1 LFNDLQFLLISI
13 KISQFK
19 EVLNVLCIMFL
30 GTVLLLEIRGCKLF
44 HFSHVQIFLGEGY
57 LIGSNLI
64 YKMIWIGLRIFDGKN
79 SGQPFVIIY
88 GFGVI
93 KTFMMRVLFDL
104 CNLSS
109 L

>member
-1 LFNDLQFLLISI
+1 
-13 KISQFK
+13 
-19 EVLNVLCIMFL
+19 
-30 GTVLLLEIRGCKLF
+30 
-44 HFSHVQIFLGEGY
+44 LGEGY

-64 YKMIWIGLRIFDGKN
+64 YKVIWIGLRIFDGKN
-79 SGQPFVIIY
+79 YRQPFVIIY